1 MEPSFLFF
9 FFFKIPLYLA
19 RTPRYRAFRSRNE
32 PFFLRVTR
40 IKKTSGRDNVVVLV
54 VSHKSG
60 RIAPLGMNRAAFLR
74 LPIIRLCL
82 KEKIRFA
89 ENDERIPS
97 SGSIVTEAWVT
108 GSFWEMR
115 PFQPFVFKV
124 LLFTLNPDFINRI
137 DGTIRFWYALKDH
150 RDRQIFLDFS
160 M

>member
-1 MEPSFLFF
+1 MKSTLKYNIIRVSYKFILTMEPSFL
-9 FFFKIPLYLA
+9 FFKIPLYLA

-82 KEKIRFA
+82 KEADRGDSFR
-89 ENDERIPS
+89 EERWKNSFIGIDRYRSLSNWKLLRNAPFSAFRLQSIP
-97 SGSIVTEAWVT
+97 
-108 GSFWEMR
+108 FH
-115 PFQPFVFKV
+115 P
-124 LLFTLNPDFINRI
+124 
-137 DGTIRFWYALKDH
+137 
-150 RDRQIFLDFS
+150 
-160 M
+160 